1 MNTKATLRVIS
12 LVLFVTVFGV
22 WIFFYFIISGYIEDN
37 TRQQITLAAG
47 QIIERLGDEF
57 SEAEGLTYSLKQSET
72 IQALMRE
79 QDRRRFFFLVGV
91 TDSLYTGEYDTSFI
105 NSIVLY
111 GVYNHAYRLAGTLGN
126 KACSLLY
133 DAVSALELPSHLSIE
148 LDGKKYIGY
157 ADEISDI
164 GSVVVLIEEEKILEV
179 LRAYDQSGSLL
190 VVIRANGEIVTA
202 NTEEAEQI
210 DRLSLPVIHSSLGVT
225 PYEISVAANQ
235 EYMNASEFYFSIVA
249 VITAAIFAAVLFIYT
264 GVLNRSFFR
273 PMVSVIGNIRQ
284 LQTGMSAQR
293 LPYVRRKE
301 FDYLIDKINEMLLH
315 IEAKNM
321 EIRVADLRAKNA
333 EIDKQKALVFSLK
346 KQINAHFTVNT
357 LEAIR
362 TAVEQGELDKA
373 ESVMA
378 ALMRIVRYAHSKEEY
393 VNIWDEIEILK
404 YYAEIMNSRYGG
416 KLTAEFDF
424 DEDLMDSDMP
434 RMLLQPLMENAI
446 THGFKDMDSGC
457 VISVK
462 AQMHGGVIAFSV
474 SDNGCGMDAQTLA
487 ELSKKLHATP
497 DTLDGLTNIALL
509 NIRNRLYHAFGGAAR
524 MEIKPSESGGLTVAF
539 VIPAFIAKGGTM

>member
-1 MNTKATLRVIS
+1 M
-12 LVLFVTVFGV
+12 
-22 WIFFYFIISGYIEDN
+22 
-37 TRQQITLAAG
+37 
-47 QIIERLGDEF
+47 
-57 SEAEGLTYSLKQSET
+57 
-72 IQALMRE
+72 
-79 QDRRRFFFLVGV
+79 
-91 TDSLYTGEYDTSFI
+91 
-105 NSIVLY
+105 
-111 GVYNHAYRLAGTLGN
+111 
-126 KACSLLY
+126 
-133 DAVSALELPSHLSIE
+133 
-148 LDGKKYIGY
+148 
-157 ADEISDI
+157 
-164 GSVVVLIEEEKILEV
+164 
-179 LRAYDQSGSLL
+179 
-190 VVIRANGEIVTA
+190 
-202 NTEEAEQI
+202 
-210 DRLSLPVIHSSLGVT
+210 
-225 PYEISVAANQ
+225 
-235 EYMNASEFYFSIVA
+235 
-249 VITAAIFAAVLFIYT
+249 
-264 GVLNRSFFR
+264 
-273 PMVSVIGNIRQ
+273 
-284 LQTGMSAQR
+284 
-293 LPYVRRKE
+293 PYVRRKE
-301 FDYLIDKINEMLLH
+301 FDDLIDKINEMLFH

-378 ALMRIVRYAHSKEEY
+378 GLMRIVRYAHSKEETI
-393 VNIWDEIEILK
+393 NIWDEIEILK

-434 RMLLQPLMENAI
+434 RMLLQPLMENAV

-487 ELSKKLHATP
+487 ELNKKLHATP